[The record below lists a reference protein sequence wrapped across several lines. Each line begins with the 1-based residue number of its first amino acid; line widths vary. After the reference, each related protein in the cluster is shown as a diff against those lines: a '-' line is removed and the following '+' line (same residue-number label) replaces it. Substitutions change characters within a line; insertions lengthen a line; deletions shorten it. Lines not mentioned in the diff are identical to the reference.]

1 MASPD
6 PLFSVRNNFYLGAY
20 QTAISDASSLTGLS
34 EDQKLERDTFVYRS
48 YVELGSYEVRGPAI
62 PFPCAPLS
70 PSFSQPHPSRPPPTV
85 RPQMVLSE
93 IPTDAPPPLA
103 AVRQL
108 ASYHKAGPSP
118 SSPVPDALEAGL
130 SDGALSSDPTYLY
143 VTALV
148 RFLRGDAAGALR
160 LAGPARTL
168 ELLALSVQV
177 MLSLHRPDAA
187 ERQLRAMAAID
198 DDATLTQL
206 AGAWVALAAGG
217 PRVREAASIYQ
228 ELGDRFAWTPRLHA
242 GLASAQACM
251 GRWEEAEAELLQAVE
266 KNPKDPDS
274 LANLAVVSLHLGKP
288 AGRYLGCAGW
298 TAAWEGGEGRLR
310 AVLCRPEGE
319 GPSECGPVRRTT
331 RAPEPEG
338 TAPSTRRV
346 LKDVAPSHA
355 LLERRAAAEE
365 AFDRAASGITA

>member
-48 YVELGSYEVRGPAI
+48 YVELGSYE
-62 PFPCAPLS
+62 
-70 PSFSQPHPSRPPPTV
+70 
-85 RPQMVLSE
+85 MVLSE
-93 IPTDAPPPLA
+93 IPADAPPPLA

-251 GRWEEAEAELLQAVE
+251 GRWEDAEAELLQAVE

-288 AGRYLGCAGW
+288 AGRYLG
-298 TAAWEGGEGRLR
+298 
-310 AVLCRPEGE
+310 
-319 GPSECGPVRRTT
+319 
-331 RAPEPEG
+331 
-338 TAPSTRRV
+338 V

>member
-48 YVELGSYEVRGPAI
+48 YVELGSYE
-62 PFPCAPLS
+62 
-70 PSFSQPHPSRPPPTV
+70 
-85 RPQMVLSE
+85 MVLSE
-93 IPTDAPPPLA
+93 IPADAPPPLA

-143 VTALV
+143 VTAL
-148 RFLRGDAAGALR
+148 
-160 LAGPARTL
+160 
-168 ELLALSVQV
+168 LLALSVQV

-251 GRWEEAEAELLQAVE
+251 GRWEDAEAELLQAVE

-288 AGRYLGCAGW
+288 AGRYLG
-298 TAAWEGGEGRLR
+298 
-310 AVLCRPEGE
+310 
-319 GPSECGPVRRTT
+319 
-331 RAPEPEG
+331 
-338 TAPSTRRV
+338 V